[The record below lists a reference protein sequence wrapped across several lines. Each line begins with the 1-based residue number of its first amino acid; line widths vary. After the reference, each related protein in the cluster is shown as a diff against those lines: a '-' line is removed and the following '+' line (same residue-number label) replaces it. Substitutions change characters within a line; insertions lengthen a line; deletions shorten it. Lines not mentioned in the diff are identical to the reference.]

1 MGKMFGSLL
10 KHGLKRGQ
18 VELVDHRGRR
28 RTYGSGSPAVTLRL
42 ADAKVGREIA
52 LNPWLKVGE
61 SYMDGRLIIERGTLY
76 DLLDI
81 GLANTTDLSGA
92 WTQRFTD
99 IANRLLRWWH
109 QTNPI
114 GRAQENVAH
123 HYDLSRELF
132 TLFLDDSMQY
142 SCAYWP
148 RLDISLGEAQQA
160 KMRHI
165 ASKLLL
171 EPGQLVLDIGCGWGA
186 LGIYLAKTAGVKVI
200 GVTLSKEQ
208 LEVAQQRAKDAG
220 LEGQVEFRLQDYRQ
234 IPERF
239 DRIVSVGMFEHVGIK
254 HYAEYYKQI
263 EALLKPGGVAL
274 VHAIG
279 RRDGPGYTNPWL
291 RKYIFPGGYSPALSE
306 VLPVIEK
313 TGLWVTDIE
322 ILRLH
327 YAETLKAW
335 RVNFEAHRA
344 EITKLYDERF
354 CRMWEFYLI
363 GSELSFR
370 YDYNMVFQIQMS
382 RGINAVPMT
391 RDYMFDWER
400 KEAARDFPAVPW
412 QKGKAAE

>member
-1 MGKMFGSLL
+1 
-10 KHGLKRGQ
+10 
-18 VELVDHRGRR
+18 
-28 RTYGSGSPAVTLRL
+28 
-42 ADAKVGREIA
+42 
-52 LNPWLKVGE
+52 
-61 SYMDGRLIIERGTLY
+61 
-76 DLLDI
+76 
-81 GLANTTDLSGA
+81 
-92 WTQRFTD
+92 
-99 IANRLLRWWH
+99 
-109 QTNPI
+109 
-114 GRAQENVAH
+114 
-123 HYDLSRELF
+123 
-132 TLFLDDSMQY
+132 MQY

-148 RLDISLGEAQQA
+148 KLNMTLGEAQQA

-186 LGIYLAKTAGVKVI
+186 LGIYLAKTAGVKVV

-208 LEVAQQRAKDAG
+208 LEIAQQRAKDAG
-220 LEGQVEFRLQDYRQ
+220 LEGQVEFRLQDYREV
-234 IPERF
+234 PEKF

-254 HYAEYYKQI
+254 HYPEFFQQVEK
-263 EALLKPGGVAL
+263 LLKPAGAAL
-274 VHAIG
+274 LHAIS

-306 VLPVIEK
+306 VLPWIEK

-322 ILRLH
+322 TLRLH

-335 RVNFEAHRA
+335 RANFDKHRD
-344 EITKLYDERF
+344 EIRKLYDERF

-370 YDYNMVFQIQMS
+370 YDYNMVFQIQMA
-382 RGINAVPMT
+382 RGIKTVPMT

-400 KEAARDFPAVPW
+400 KEAARDFPQVPW